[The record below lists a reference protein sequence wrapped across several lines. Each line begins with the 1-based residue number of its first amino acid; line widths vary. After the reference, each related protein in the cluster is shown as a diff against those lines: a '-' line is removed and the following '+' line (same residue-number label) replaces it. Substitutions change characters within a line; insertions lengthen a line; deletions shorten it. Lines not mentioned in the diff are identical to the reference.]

1 MVRLVQHHTAKLLR
15 LPPLDEATYL
25 DGINAL
31 ARYLLDSLNVGEFG
45 DPIPDDI
52 LADAMEFCHRHCSA
66 GEEPGANGEPPG
78 PGRGL
83 RCATCTLKR
92 HTLDLHEDTLRA
104 ITREAVSTE
113 EAP

>member
-1 MVRLVQHHTAKLLR
+1 MVRLVQHHTAKLLQ

-52 LADAMEFCHRHCSA
+52 LADAMEFCHRHCPA